1 MPGENRTLT
10 PVWIAYVDGV
20 RLGTGYEGALKRIR
34 IHDRLDFAGTA
45 SLLFGIPPADFCND
59 GTFAMGSEV
68 SIHLGYKDDV
78 HEVFA
83 GEVTGF
89 APRLDGHSAPLT
101 EVKIHSK
108 LLRLERGTKCA
119 SFEHKTPAGIIR
131 DIVSAY
137 NLNAN
142 VEEFGPEYNHIGQT
156 SYTDHGYILY
166 LAGKYGKSVYCHGDT
181 VHVKTEIA
189 PTDDDVVLER
199 GKTIISARTRT
210 DLAAQLSAVTATG
223 WDMKK
228 CTGFT
233 ATATM
238 KDVPLKIGGGYC
250 WEDNA
255 KGYDPHKVEQLCS
268 GSFTDE
274 NDAMD
279 VARSVLLSRSMQ
291 FQSCEART
299 EGNSRIRP
307 GNRLTV
313 KYLGK
318 HSDGEYL
325 VYSVEHDFSVQDG
338 YFTTCHLKR
347 NFCGV
352 CLRKNVSEIDA
363 EIVSSF
369 YDETN
374 NKTYEE
380 KIIESP
386 KQIKA
391 EDVSLKTKNDNPRI
405 IKVELLDDNNMGIF
419 GSEIRN
425 YVNLPD
431 KDIFIDNDKIKGH
444 YQLNG
449 RIKCKITF
457 DRKGTFDFNVSLKN
471 IDLKADYSSSE
482 LSHNNK
488 YKFSKENEYK
498 HYKTD
503 SDGTKI
509 VSSKDF
515 YLGQGGGNL
524 FKFKAWTSDENS
536 CILSTSTIRT
546 WRRLYYVEVKMA
558 SLATMAS
565 SLSTAICEYDKHY
578 IDLKKIG
585 TESVFFRKNIDV
597 SDSSSFITDVLSQC
611 NKAQYKNYSPYVA

>member
-59 GTFAMGSEV
+59 GTFAIGSEV

-137 NLNAN
+137 NLNAD

-156 SYTDHGYILY
+156 SYTDHGYIIY
-166 LAGKYGKSVYCHGDT
+166 LAGKYGKTVYCHGDT

-199 GKTIISARTRT
+199 GKSLISARTRT

-238 KDVPLKIGGGYC
+238 KDVPLKIGGEYC

-255 KGYDPHKVEQLCS
+255 KGYAPHKVEQLCS
-268 GSFTDE
+268 ESFTDE

-279 VARSVLLSRSMQ
+279 VARSVLLGRSMQ
-291 FQSCEART
+291 FQS
-299 EGNSRIRP
+299 
-307 GNRLTV
+307 
-313 KYLGK
+313 
-318 HSDGEYL
+318 
-325 VYSVEHDFSVQDG
+325 G

-347 NFCGV
+347 NFCGASN
-352 CLRKNVSEIDA
+352 KNRGISAIDRERIDSQGTKSEISATSSGSGNQTETQSSTEETSTEKTPSITSPQWEDENGKTITKA
-363 EIVSSF
+363 LVGDEVYLCADVTDIADGATAKIRIVEKDGDGSDDFVTELNTSVQDGKIRRKWKVV
-369 YDETN
+369 YTEDNDDTDSQQEL
-374 NKTYEE
+374 EE
-380 KIIESP
+380 KGYTLPEYAFTVECDGMESEESG
-386 KQIKA
+386 QLDVMGWIKFQLKETESDRIFPNVPVRILK
-391 EDVSLKTKNDNPRI
+391 EDGTI
-405 IKVELLDDNNMGIF
+405 IKSKSDGNGYVYLKDLLFGKYSIELDDN
-419 GSEIRN
+419 
-425 YVNLPD
+425 
-431 KDIFIDNDKIKGH
+431 
-444 YQLNG
+444 
-449 RIKCKITF
+449 
-457 DRKGTFDFNVSLKN
+457 
-471 IDLKADYSSSE
+471 
-482 LSHNNK
+482 
-488 YKFSKENEYK
+488 
-498 HYKTD
+498 
-503 SDGTKI
+503 
-509 VSSKDF
+509 
-515 YLGQGGGNL
+515 
-524 FKFKAWTSDENS
+524 
-536 CILSTSTIRT
+536 
-546 WRRLYYVEVKMA
+546 
-558 SLATMAS
+558 
-565 SLSTAICEYDKHY
+565 
-578 IDLKKIG
+578 
-585 TESVFFRKNIDV
+585 
-597 SDSSSFITDVLSQC
+597 
-611 NKAQYKNYSPYVA
+611 